1 VSFICLSLKH
11 FVELL
16 PCTLPV
22 AFNLPGQ
29 RLIGV
34 KLSCA
39 NPRERW
45 TRYVESI
52 ELSCMTK
59 PFNSRCIKLD
69 GTSPKSNARTCL
81 LLWRRDT
88 QPSVTRP
95 SLALLRCAVQT
106 ARTRRTAQPTSR
118 PCLILLGVCRG
129 SSTTASLGP
138 VSSHRLVLPSSLGV
152 ATGEKWEK
160 TELTPLKWD
169 GSVRSILD
177 QWFRPESKRILRGG
191 FNPSSACL
199 GNNHPQN

>member
-88 QPSVTRP
+88 PLNPASRGPRSHSCVVPSRLRAHAALR
-95 SLALLRCAVQT
+95 SLPR
-106 ARTRRTAQPTSR
+106 
-118 PCLILLGVCRG
+118 
-129 SSTTASLGP
+129 GP
-138 VSSHRLVLPSSLGV
+138 VSSSSVSAVALAPPRRSALFRRIGSFCRPRL
-152 ATGEKWEK
+152 E
-160 TELTPLKWD
+160 
-169 GSVRSILD
+169 
-177 QWFRPESKRILRGG
+177 
-191 FNPSSACL
+191 
-199 GNNHPQN
+199 

>member
-1 VSFICLSLKH
+1 MHDETIQLTVHQAGRNFTK
-11 FVELL
+11 VERTNLF
-16 PCTLPV
+16 TVV
-22 AFNLPGQ
+22 A
-29 RLIGV
+29 
-34 KLSCA
+34 
-39 NPRERW
+39 
-45 TRYVESI
+45 TRH
-52 ELSCMTK
+52 T
-59 PFNSRCIKLD
+59 
-69 GTSPKSNARTCL
+69 
-81 LLWRRDT
+81 T

-177 QWFRPESKRILRGG
+177 QWSRPESKRILRGG